1 MPGAAG
7 TRRGARGA
15 GVRPLGF
22 DGGGGG
28 PERWGQLAGRYHKPR
43 EKFFKNQ
50 KPIGSLLYIFHKSP
64 NRDSITVTMEQATTS
79 SVGTVVTGDSQLPN
93 WLSCPDP
100 KPPRPS
106 KSARELLHL
115 EYEQIF
121 ERVVEDIYRGRS
133 LQSLI
138 EDDHRVV
145 SYEDF
150 LRWIK
155 RDPQRHERFK
165 EAQEMRTEFMAGEIL
180 EIADGVEAVDPQ
192 SNDTVNRDKLRID
205 TRKWLMG
212 AHNKKRYG
220 ETKQIE
226 LGGTISITE
235 ALAQAQARVI
245 EAEVVD
251 VTPRLEN
258 SDD

>member
-1 MPGAAG
+1 MKQDDPS
-7 TRRGARGA
+7 
-15 GVRPLGF
+15 F
-22 DGGGGG
+22 
-28 PERWGQLAGRYHKPR
+28 
-43 EKFFKNQ
+43 
-50 KPIGSLLYIFHKSP
+50 
-64 NRDSITVTMEQATTS
+64 
-79 SVGTVVTGDSQLPN
+79 VGTAVASDPQLPS

-100 KPPRPS
+100 KPP
-106 KSARELLHL
+106 KLSAASRELLHV

-121 ERVVEDIYRGRS
+121 ERIVEDIYRGRS

-138 EDDHRVV
+138 EDDHRAI

-150 LRWIK
+150 LRWVK
-155 RDPQRHERFK
+155 RDATRHERFK
-165 EAQEMRTEFMAGEIL
+165 EAQEMRTEFLAGEIL
-180 EIADGVEAVDPQ
+180 EIADGVEAVDPH

-245 EAEVVD
+245 EGEVIDVSD

-258 SDD
+258 N

>member
-1 MPGAAG
+1 MGALHPAD
-7 TRRGARGA
+7 TRAT
-15 GVRPLGF
+15 
-22 DGGGGG
+22 
-28 PERWGQLAGRYHKPR
+28 
-43 EKFFKNQ
+43 
-50 KPIGSLLYIFHKSP
+50 
-64 NRDSITVTMEQATTS
+64 ITPTMEQGHPRF
-79 SVGTVVTGDSQLPN
+79 VGTVVTGETPLPN

-100 KPPRPS
+100 KPPKPTPEAKALR
-106 KSARELLHL
+106 HV

-121 ERVVEDIYRGRS
+121 ERVIEDIYRGRS

-150 LRWIK
+150 LRWVK
-155 RDPQRHERFK
+155 RDPIRAERFK
-165 EAQEMRTEFMAGEIL
+165 EAQEMRTEFLAGEIL
-180 EIADGVEAVDPQ
+180 EIADGVGAIDP
-192 SNDTVNRDKLRID
+192 SSSDTVNRDKLRID

-220 ETKQIE
+220 ESKQIE

-235 ALAQAQARVI
+235 ALAAAQARVI

-251 VTPRLEN
+251 VTPRLE
-258 SDD
+258 SRDD

>member
-1 MPGAAG
+1 MKQ
-7 TRRGARGA
+7 
-15 GVRPLGF
+15 
-22 DGGGGG
+22 
-28 PERWGQLAGRYHKPR
+28 E
-43 EKFFKNQ
+43 
-50 KPIGSLLYIFHKSP
+50 
-64 NRDSITVTMEQATTS
+64 DSHF
-79 SVGTVVTGDSQLPN
+79 VGTVVTGETPLPN

-100 KPPRPS
+100 KPP
-106 KSARELLHL
+106 KLSATAKELLHL
-115 EYEQIF
+115 EYHNIF
-121 ERVVEDIYRGRS
+121 ERVIEDIYRGKS

-138 EDDHRVV
+138 EGDPRVV

-155 RDPQRHERFK
+155 RDSQRHERFK

-180 EIADGVEAVDPQ
+180 EIADGVDLVGEDSPE
-192 SNDTVNRDKLRID
+192 DVNRSKLRID

-245 EAEVVD
+245 EAEVID
-251 VTPRLEN
+251 VTPRLESN
-258 SDD
+258 

>member
-1 MPGAAG
+1 
-7 TRRGARGA
+7 
-15 GVRPLGF
+15 
-22 DGGGGG
+22 
-28 PERWGQLAGRYHKPR
+28 
-43 EKFFKNQ
+43 
-50 KPIGSLLYIFHKSP
+50 
-64 NRDSITVTMEQATTS
+64 MEHANTA
-79 SVGTVVTGDSQLPN
+79 SVGTVVTSESQLPN
-93 WLSCPDP
+93 WLSVPDP

-106 KSARELLHL
+106 AEVKALRHV

-165 EAQEMRTEFMAGEIL
+165 EAQEMRTEFLAGEIL
-180 EIADGVEAVDPQ
+180 QIADGVDSIDSSAPE
-192 SNDTVNRDKLRID
+192 TVNRDKLRID

-245 EAEVVD
+245 EAEVID

>member
-1 MPGAAG
+1 
-7 TRRGARGA
+7 
-15 GVRPLGF
+15 
-22 DGGGGG
+22 
-28 PERWGQLAGRYHKPR
+28 
-43 EKFFKNQ
+43 
-50 KPIGSLLYIFHKSP
+50 
-64 NRDSITVTMEQATTS
+64 MEQGNPQF
-79 SVGTVVTGDSQLPN
+79 VGTVVTGETPLPS

-100 KPPRPS
+100 KPPRTS

-251 VTPRLEN
+251 VTPRQLEDN
-258 SDD
+258 S

>member
-1 MPGAAG
+1 
-7 TRRGARGA
+7 
-15 GVRPLGF
+15 
-22 DGGGGG
+22 
-28 PERWGQLAGRYHKPR
+28 
-43 EKFFKNQ
+43 
-50 KPIGSLLYIFHKSP
+50 
-64 NRDSITVTMEQATTS
+64 MEQGHPHS
-79 SVGTVVTGDSQLPN
+79 LGTVVTGETPLPN

-106 KSARELLHL
+106 KSARELLHI
-115 EYEQIF
+115 EYEQVF
-121 ERVVEDIYRGRS
+121 ERVIEDIYRGRS

-138 EDDHRVV
+138 DNDYRAI

-150 LRWIK
+150 LRWVK
-155 RDPQRHERFK
+155 RDPTRHERFK
-165 EAQEMRTEFMAGEIL
+165 EAQEMRTEFLAGEIL
-180 EIADGVEAVDPQ
+180 EIADGIESVDPT

-212 AHNKKRYG
+212 AHNRKRYG

-258 SDD
+258 RDED

>member
-1 MPGAAG
+1 MGHCPH
-7 TRRGARGA
+7 
-15 GVRPLGF
+15 VLPV
-22 DGGGGG
+22 
-28 PERWGQLAGRYHKPR
+28 
-43 EKFFKNQ
+43 
-50 KPIGSLLYIFHKSP
+50 FHKFTD
-64 NRDSITVTMEQATTS
+64 RATIHLTMEQGS
-79 SVGTVVTGDSQLPN
+79 PVSVGTVVTGETPLPN

-115 EYEQIF
+115 EYDQIF
-121 ERVVEDIYRGRS
+121 ERVIEDIYRGRS

-138 EDDHRVV
+138 EDDHRVQ

-150 LRWIK
+150 LRWVK

-165 EAQEMRTEFMAGEIL
+165 EAQEMRTEFIAGEIL
-180 EIADGVEAVDPQ
+180 EIADGVGAIDP
-192 SNDTVNRDKLRID
+192 SSSDTVNRDKLRID
-205 TRKWLMG
+205 TRKWLMS

-258 SDD
+258 D

>member
-1 MPGAAG
+1 M
-7 TRRGARGA
+7 
-15 GVRPLGF
+15 V
-22 DGGGGG
+22 
-28 PERWGQLAGRYHKPR
+28 QLRRYHRTR
-43 EKFFKNQ
+43 ENFFKIKN
-50 KPIGSLLYIFHKSP
+50 PMGSLHPLYF
-64 NRDSITVTMEQATTS
+64 RATITPTMEHANTA
-79 SVGTVVTGDSQLPN
+79 SVGTVVTSESRLPN
-93 WLSCPDP
+93 WLSVPDP

-106 KSARELLHL
+106 AEVKALRHV

-165 EAQEMRTEFMAGEIL
+165 EAQEMRTEFLAGEIL
-180 EIADGVEAVDPQ
+180 QIADGVDSIDSSAPE
-192 SNDTVNRDKLRID
+192 TVNRDKLRID

-235 ALAQAQARVI
+235 ALAQARARVI

-258 SDD
+258 E

>member
-1 MPGAAG
+1 
-7 TRRGARGA
+7 
-15 GVRPLGF
+15 
-22 DGGGGG
+22 
-28 PERWGQLAGRYHKPR
+28 
-43 EKFFKNQ
+43 
-50 KPIGSLLYIFHKSP
+50 
-64 NRDSITVTMEQATTS
+64 MEHANTA
-79 SVGTVVTGDSQLPN
+79 SVGTVVTSESQLPN
-93 WLSCPDP
+93 WLSVPDP

-106 KSARELLHL
+106 AEVKALRHV

-165 EAQEMRTEFMAGEIL
+165 EAQEMRTEFLAGEIL
-180 EIADGVEAVDPQ
+180 QIADGVDSIDSSAPE
-192 SNDTVNRDKLRID
+192 TVNRDKLRID

-251 VTPRLEN
+251 VTPRLEDN
-258 SDD
+258 SCSA